1 MNIIIP
7 IVIVSVILVLL
18 LFINSY
24 KYSKT
29 LSKDFKYE
37 DFLKDEEDLVN

>member
-7 IVIVSVILVLL
+7 IVIVSTILVLF

-37 DFLKDEEDLVN
+37 DFLEEEDLVD